1 MMEIVAEVP
10 QVGRVEWIGLSPA
23 ALGEIQPVREAVA
36 EVGTGLV
43 GDHHSKRH
51 KGGKRQVTLVM
62 QEHFAVVRSLCD
74 GRPVAPEQLRRNIV
88 VSGINL
94 LSLKQRRFQIGEAIF
109 VGTGPCDPCSRME
122 STLGPGGYQAMR
134 GHGGLTARV
143 EQRGRIALGD
153 EVRVL
158 PEAQG
163 ESSDG

>member
-1 MMEIVAEVP
+1 MEIVAEVP
-10 QVGRVEWIGLSPA
+10 QVGRVEWIGLSQA
-23 ALGEIQPVREAVA
+23 ALSAIQPVREAVA

-62 QEHFAVVRSLCD
+62 QEHFAVVRSLCA
-74 GRPVAPEQLRRNIV
+74 GRPVTPEQLRRNIV

-143 EQRGRIALGD
+143 EQRGRIAIGD
-153 EVRVL
+153 AVRVL
-158 PEAQG
+158 PD
-163 ESSDG
+163 ESSTPEM